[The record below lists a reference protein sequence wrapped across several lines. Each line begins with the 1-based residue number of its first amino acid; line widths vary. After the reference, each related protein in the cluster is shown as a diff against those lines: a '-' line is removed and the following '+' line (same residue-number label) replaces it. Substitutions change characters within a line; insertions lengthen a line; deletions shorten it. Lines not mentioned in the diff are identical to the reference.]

1 MDEILKYYHSNVSYF
16 AVLFG
21 GTVNNAVQGGSYL
34 FYLWKK
40 TLNFKCDDS
49 SEGYAFEAS
58 FTAFSAVKPHIS
70 PT

>member
-1 MDEILKYYHSNVSYF
+1 MDEILKYYHSNVSYL

-21 GTVNNAVQGGSYL
+21 GTVNNAVQGGLLILSVE
-34 FYLWKK
+34 K

-58 FTAFSAVKPHIS
+58 FTAFIAVKPHIS